1 MLLTQKQK
9 SISIFFIMR
18 HFLNKLKIYKAKP
31 TAYMVASAF
40 FSVLFFKLYRFLVNV
55 F

>member
-9 SISIFFIMR
+9 SISIFFIMSY
-18 HFLNKLKIYKAKP
+18 FLNKLKIYKL
-31 TAYMVASAF
+31 ASAF
-40 FSVLFFKLYRFLVNV
+40 FSVLFFKHYRFLVNV